1 MKINADN
8 TRTHVKFRNFPG
20 EEFSLSYVLYRPGIL
35 AFLQSIQ
42 TCDGDHFVVLG
53 YRIKDNC
60 PLVGL
65 GPCKGSALRGGLS
78 NGSLPIIREFR
89 GKLGKTSNSYVEKHD
104 RGLIWHIRSTSFE
117 SRTARPLV
125 RLIHR
130 EHHRACKGNN

>member
-35 AFLQSIQ
+35 AFLLSIQ

-65 GPCKGSALRGGLS
+65 GPCKESALRGGFLTVPCP
-78 NGSLPIIREFR
+78 L
-89 GKLGKTSNSYVEKHD
+89 YA
-104 RGLIWHIRSTSFE
+104 SFGE
-117 SRTARPLV
+117 
-125 RLIHR
+125 
-130 EHHRACKGNN
+130 N